1 MSYSFSFPGFIFS
14 PEGICT
20 GYSLSYGSS
29 LIFLPYLTIIL
40 LSTQVSVKNINFSR
54 LNVPVIYLSHCTH
67 VSFVMFITFIS
78 ICPMSVLLQGQSLL
92 VCGLLIY
99 SQRPAYSRWSIT
111 SLRCMGR
118 SLVMFSNFPF
128 RRCCLGSSLTLIAW
142 YLLLSPPL

>member
-1 MSYSFSFPGFIFS
+1 MGRLTNYKHRNSINKQHKTLGKINSNVMNSMKKIKQNDFIEKMSYSFSFPGFIFS

-20 GYSLSYGSS
+20 GYSLSYSSS

-78 ICPMSVLLQGQSLL
+78 ICSMSVLLQGQSLL

-99 SQRPAYSRWSIT
+99 SQRPAYSR
-111 SLRCMGR
+111 
-118 SLVMFSNFPF
+118 
-128 RRCCLGSSLTLIAW
+128 
-142 YLLLSPPL
+142 